1 MQISDSTV
9 KCNLFKFKSKTNSWI
24 RMYIYFWTHI
34 EKRMRK
40 IHRNLWT
47 VFTSGERNLEWG
59 EGWRECSLFSCVL
72 RYSLNCLQYHW
83 ILFITPIFYLPVC
96 YSFIYSFIYH
106 PFMTYHLFIYSSIY
120 LSTLFSDAFQSKL
133 QYYSYVLKYN

>member
-24 RMYIYFWTHI
+24 CMYIYFWTHI

-47 VFTSGERNLEWG
+47 VFTSGERNLEWR

-72 RYSLNCLQYHW
+72 RYSLKFIVSLNIIYYPH
-83 ILFITPIFYLPVC
+83 ILFTCLL
-96 YSFIYSFIYH
+96 FI
-106 PFMTYHLFIYSSIY
+106 HLFIYLSSIY
-120 LSTLFSDAFQSKL
+120 DLSFIYLFINLSIHLIFWCISK
-133 QYYSYVLKYN
+133 